1 MENIQN
7 LQVRELELSD
17 IELLADYWLL
27 SDPAFMQG
35 MGVDLTKLPLRED
48 LVTMLKSQLD
58 YSIEKKQSYALI
70 WELDGK
76 QIGHTNVNQIMFGEQ
91 AYMHLHLW
99 NSTFRQKGAGA
110 ILVQKSLPYFFEN
123 LKLKTLYCEPYTLN
137 PAPNKTLEK
146 IGFEFVK
153 THVTIPGTLNFEQ
166 EVHLWKLTR
175 KNYLLKIN
183 A

>member
-1 MENIQN
+1 
-7 LQVRELELSD
+7 V
-17 IELLADYWLL
+17 
-27 SDPAFMQG
+27 
-35 MGVDLTKLPLRED
+35 
-48 LVTMLKSQLD
+48 
-58 YSIEKKQSYALI
+58 
-70 WELDGK
+70 
-76 QIGHTNVNQIMFGEQ
+76 FGEQ

-99 NSTFRQKGAGA
+99 NSGFRQKGSGA

-146 IGFEFVK
+146 IGFELVK

-175 KNYLLKIN
+175 ENYLLKTN